1 MAINYTWDVS
11 TVDTYPTKNGNADVV
26 NNVHWKLK
34 ATDDTNKDS
43 NGNNWSAELYGTQV
57 LNTDSISNFVAF
69 GSLNSSTVQGW
80 VESAMGTEEVTR
92 WKGILDRK
100 IADDIARTTS
110 VIKTIE

>member
-11 TVDTYPTKNGNADVV
+11 TVDTYPTKDSNADVV
-26 NNVHWKLK
+26 NNVHWELT
-34 ATDDTNKDS
+34 ATDDTNLDS
-43 NGNNWSAELYGTQV
+43 SCNNWSAKLYGTQV

-69 GSLNSSTVQGW
+69 GSLNSSKVQGW
-80 VESAMGTEEVTR
+80 VESAMGADEVSR